1 MRTVILLT
9 AAALALGGAL
19 GGCETAPAR
28 APARVAEHHPT
39 GQETAQRGTA
49 MQVTLDKVSNPE
61 GRLATAT
68 VQDKNG
74 VKVGTVHK
82 VFVDASRNPTALQ
95 VDVGGFL
102 GVGTKVVAINAA
114 DLRYEQDRNVLTTT
128 LRKPQIE
135 ALPEIKG

>member
-9 AAALALGGAL
+9 VAVIALCA
-19 GGCETAPAR
+19 CETAPTR
-28 APARVAEHHPT
+28 APARIAEHHPT
-39 GQETAQRGTA
+39 GAETAQRGTA
-49 MQVTLDKVSNPE
+49 MQVSLDKVSNPE
-61 GRLATAT
+61 GRLAHAS

-74 VKVGTVHK
+74 TSVGT
-82 VFVDASRNPTALQ
+82 

-102 GVGTKVVAINAA
+102 GMGTKMVAIKAS

-128 LRKPQIE
+128 LNKPQIE

>member
-1 MRTVILLT
+1 MRKLILMS
-9 AAALALGGAL
+9 AAAIALAA
-19 GGCETAPAR
+19 CETT
-28 APARVAEHHPT
+28 PARVAEHRPT

-61 GRLATAT
+61 GRLANAS

-74 VKVGTVHK
+74 AKVGTVRK

-95 VDVGGFL
+95 VDAGGFL
-102 GVGTKVVAINAA
+102 GIGSKLVSIRAA
-114 DLRYEQDRNVLTTT
+114 DLRYEQDRNMMTTT

-135 ALPEIKG
+135 ALPEIKEKG

>member
-1 MRTVILLT
+1 MRTVILIS
-9 AAALALGGAL
+9 AAAIALCA
-19 GGCETAPAR
+19 CETARGPL
-28 APARVAEHHPT
+28 PARVAEHHPT
-39 GQETAQRGTA
+39 GAETAQRGTA

-61 GRLATAT
+61 GRLAHAS

-74 VKVGTVHK
+74 EKVGTVRK

-102 GVGTKVVAINAA
+102 GMGTKVVSIQAA

>member
-1 MRTVILLT
+1 MRTVILM
-9 AAALALGGAL
+9 AAAAIALSA
-19 GGCETAPAR
+19 CETAP
-28 APARVAEHHPT
+28 PARVAEHHRPT

-49 MQVTLDKVSNPE
+49 MQVSLDKVSNPE
-61 GRLATAT
+61 GRLANAS

-74 VKVGTVHK
+74 VKVGTVRK
-82 VFVDASRNPTALQ
+82 VLVDAGRNPTALQ

-102 GVGTKVVAINAA
+102 GMGAKVVAIRAG

>member
-1 MRTVILLT
+1 MRTVILM
-9 AAALALGGAL
+9 AAAAIALSA
-19 GGCETAPAR
+19 CETAPT
-28 APARVAEHHPT
+28 RVAEHRPT

-61 GRLATAT
+61 GRLANAS

-74 VKVGTVHK
+74 AKVGTVRK
-82 VFVDASRNPTALQ
+82 VFVDTGRNPTALQ

-102 GVGTKVVAINAA
+102 GIGSKVVSIRAA
-114 DLRYEQDRNVLTTT
+114 DLRYEQDRNMLTTT

-135 ALPEIKG
+135 ALPEVKT

>member
-1 MRTVILLT
+1 MRTVILM
-9 AAALALGGAL
+9 AAAAIALSA
-19 GGCETAPAR
+19 CETAPS
-28 APARVAEHHPT
+28 ARVAEHRPT

-61 GRLATAT
+61 GRLANAS

-74 VKVGTVHK
+74 AKVGTVRK

-102 GVGTKVVAINAA
+102 GIGSKVVSIRAA
-114 DLRYEQDRNVLTTT
+114 DLRYEQDRNMLTTT

-135 ALPEIKG
+135 ALPEVKA

>member
-1 MRTVILLT
+1 M
-9 AAALALGGAL
+9 AAAAIALGA
-19 GGCETAPAR
+19 CETAPV
-28 APARVAEHHPT
+28 RVAEHRPT

-61 GRLATAT
+61 GRLANAS

-74 VKVGTVHK
+74 AKVGTVRK
-82 VFVDASRNPTALQ
+82 VFVDANRNPTALQ

-102 GVGTKVVAINAA
+102 GIGSKLVSIRAA
-114 DLRYEQDRNVLTTT
+114 DLRYEQDRNMLTTT

-135 ALPEIKG
+135 ALPEVKA